1 MLLLPIVARSLILP
15 YALYSMS
22 RYTNEVLPLCFI
34 LIGVALTSPLALLQ
48 ALVCW
53 VLARVRSP
61 LGPPVHGGDS
71 DGAKGELLSKDGRGI

>member
-1 MLLLPIVARSLILP
+1 MPAKVVMVPLVSMRLGIAALLLLPIVARSLILP

-48 ALVCW
+48 ALVRW
-53 VLARVRSP
+53 VLARARSP
-61 LGPPVHGGDS
+61 LGPPV
-71 DGAKGELLSKDGRGI
+71 